1 MVVTAVRSYAQENTE
16 RKMKDK
22 MEAHKKANARKQGTE
37 AELDKLVSFF
47 LVYALIGVRFS

>member
-37 AELDKLVSFF
+37 AELDK
-47 LVYALIGVRFS
+47 